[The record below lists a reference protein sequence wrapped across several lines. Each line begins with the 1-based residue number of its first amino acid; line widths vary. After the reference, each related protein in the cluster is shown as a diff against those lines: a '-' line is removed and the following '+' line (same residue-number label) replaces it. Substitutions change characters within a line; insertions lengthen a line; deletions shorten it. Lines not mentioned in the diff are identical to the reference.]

1 LQNETPLKP
10 VNLEFDFYSMHRI
23 EVRTAQNVFIHYP
36 VASAGERIGANLI
49 DRLILVVYAIAIV
62 ALFGSLK
69 IGEPWLWILVIVL
82 PWLLYFVLFEIFM
95 NGQTPGKR
103 LLNMQVVR
111 LDGSRASIGDF
122 ILRGIF
128 GMVELYFLGGAIALI
143 FVAAG
148 GKGQRLGDLVAGTSV
163 IKLAEQREVSS
174 KEVFVTADETY
185 VPTFLNVTS
194 LTQSEIDLIQ
204 RALEVSR
211 DHGNAKPMLA
221 ITEKLKSQL
230 GIQTDMPP
238 VKFLYTLIKDY
249 NHLNSGS

>member
-1 LQNETPLKP
+1 M
-10 VNLEFDFYSMHRI
+10 YSI

-36 VASAGERIGANLI
+36 VASVGERIGACLI
-49 DRLILVVYAIAIV
+49 DRLILIVYSIAIV
-62 ALFGSLK
+62 ALFGNLK
-69 IGEPWLWILVIVL
+69 IGEMWVWILTIIL

-111 LDGSRASIGDF
+111 LDGSRATIGDF
-122 ILRGIF
+122 ILRWIF

-163 IKLAEQREVSS
+163 IKQAEQKEVSS
-174 KEVFVTADETY
+174 KEVFVTAEDTY
-185 VPTFLNVTS
+185 VPTFFNATS

-221 ITEKLKSQL
+221 ITEKLKNQL
-230 GIQTDMPP
+230 GIQTDMPS

>member
-1 LQNETPLKP
+1 M
-10 VNLEFDFYSMHRI
+10 YSI

-36 VASAGERIGANLI
+36 VASVGERIGACLI
-49 DRLILVVYAIAIV
+49 DRLILIVYSIAIV
-62 ALFGSLK
+62 ALFGNLK
-69 IGEPWLWILVIVL
+69 IGEMWVWILTIML

-111 LDGSRASIGDF
+111 LDGSRATIGDF
-122 ILRGIF
+122 ILRWIF

-163 IKLAEQREVSS
+163 IKQAEQKEVSS
-174 KEVFVTADETY
+174 KEVFVTAEDTY
-185 VPTFLNVTS
+185 VPTFFNATS

-221 ITEKLKSQL
+221 ITEKLKNQL

>member
-1 LQNETPLKP
+1 M
-10 VNLEFDFYSMHRI
+10 YSI

-36 VASAGERIGANLI
+36 VASVGERIGACLI
-49 DRLILVVYAIAIV
+49 DRLILIVYSIAIV
-62 ALFGSLK
+62 ALFGNLK
-69 IGEPWLWILVIVL
+69 IGEMWVWILTIIL

-111 LDGSRASIGDF
+111 LDGSRATIGDF
-122 ILRGIF
+122 ILRWIF

-163 IKLAEQREVSS
+163 IKQAEQKEVSS
-174 KEVFVTADETY
+174 KEVFVTAEDTY
-185 VPTFLNVTS
+185 VPTFFNATS

-221 ITEKLKSQL
+221 ITEKLKNQL